1 MNPPVWIVGA
11 STRAAA
17 FSALRAGLSP
27 RCADLF
33 ADLDLESAAIAVR
46 VDIHNY
52 PSRLRS
58 LERVQPAAPF
68 LYTGGLENE
77 PDLIDDLA
85 SCRELWGNPGN
96 VLHAARD
103 PSRVA
108 EVARSNGFPVP
119 KLAFDARGLPRDG
132 SWLRKPRRSSGGVE
146 LTPLVDQDEP
156 NQDGSIFFQER
167 VPGLDASAIFLGDGG
182 SARLVAVTRQLL
194 GRPGAPFAYVGNVG
208 PWPVSDTTRRL
219 VERLGG
225 AVARGFGLR
234 GLFGIDF
241 KLSDGVPWL
250 IEVNPRYTASV
261 EVIEHALGISLLA
274 DHARVFDSGAS
285 IRICEPRVQPSFV
298 GKRVLFARRSLI
310 APDLSGFV
318 TNCPERLPTIADIP
332 QPGLSIRP
340 GDPILTVFADGF
352 TIEECESK
360 LARSAAFWDDRLHVQ
375 T

>member
-1 MNPPVWIVGA
+1 MNPPAWIVGA

-33 ADLDLESAAIAVR
+33 ADLDLMSAAIAVR

-58 LERVQPAAPF
+58 LERIQPAAPF

-96 VLHAARD
+96 VLRAARD

-108 EVARSNGFPVP
+108 EVARSVGLPVP
-119 KLAFDARGLPRDG
+119 TLAFDARGLPRDG

-146 LTPLVDQDEP
+146 LTPLVHQEELND
-156 NQDGSIFFQER
+156 DGSFFFQER
-167 VPGLDASAIFLGDGG
+167 IPGLDASAIFLGDGC

-208 PWPVSDTTRRL
+208 PWPVTNTTRSL
-219 VERLGG
+219 LERLGG
-225 AVARGFGLR
+225 AVTSEFSLR

-241 KLSDGVPWL
+241 ILSDGVPWL

-274 DHARVFDSGAS
+274 NHARVFNSTAP
-285 IRICEPRVQPSFV
+285 IRMRDPRMQPRFV

-318 TNCPERLPTIADIP
+318 
-332 QPGLSIRP
+332 
-340 GDPILTVFADGF
+340 
-352 TIEECESK
+352 
-360 LARSAAFWDDRLHVQ
+360 
-375 T
+375 